1 MTRPFHPANFY
12 GKRLVAVI
20 EYIDENLAEPL
31 LLSELSDKAA
41 FSPSHFHKIFS
52 EWMGETPQAY
62 LRRCRLERA
71 AALLRYGPDMQAK
84 QIAPQC
90 GYKSPEAFNRA
101 FHTYFGMTPIE
112 WRLGGYTRW
121 NKSPECVPP
130 DSIKELAHSQVTVKI
145 MQPFRVAYKRKL
157 GSYSEGEAELW
168 KEFSGLIEPLDI
180 DVQDCYGL
188 GLDDPTV
195 TPASRCRFDA
205 CIKLPP
211 VVSVPNP
218 MPVRRIPGGYYAILK
233 YDGIAGNTAGH
244 WSWLFNVWL
253 PASGFKISKNA
264 SFERYPSGV
273 PHIGMPI
280 HSELY
285 LPLAK

>member
-71 AALLRYGPDMQAK
+71 AALLRYDPDMQAK
-84 QIAPQC
+84 EIAPQC

-101 FHTYFGMTPIE
+101 FHAYFGMTPIE
-112 WRLGGYTRW
+112 WRFGGYTRW
-121 NKSPECVPP
+121 NKSSECVPS
-130 DSIKELAHSQVTVKI
+130 DSIAELAGSQVKVKT
-145 MQPFRVAYKRKL
+145 MQAFQVVYKRKV
-157 GSYSEGEAELW
+157 GPYSEGEAALW
-168 KEFSGLIEPLDI
+168 DEFSEWIEPLAI
-180 DVQDCYGL
+180 RMQDCYGL

-211 VVSVPNP
+211 LVSVPNY
-218 MPVRRIPGGYYAILK
+218 MPVRLIPGGYYAILK
-233 YDGIAGNTAGH
+233 YDGIAGNTGRH
-244 WSWLFNVWL
+244 WAWLFNVWL
-253 PASGFKISKNA
+253 PKSGFKISTNA
-264 SFERYPSGV
+264 SFEHYPSGTPRV
-273 PHIGMPI
+273 GAPI
-280 HSELY
+280 SSELY